1 MTAAGAEHILVVDDD
16 DTARYLKTHMLRRY
30 GYIVS
35 EAASGGEALRAL
47 QAQPPHLVLLDVKLP
62 DMSGIEVCR
71 RIKASSANVVVL
83 QTSAAFVGPDDR
95 TAALQGGADSY
106 LIEPIEAEELAAV
119 VNALL
124 RMRAAEA
131 ELRALNQAL
140 EQKVAE
146 RTRELIEAN
155 RRLAAE
161 SSQRAK
167 VEEAL
172 HHAQKLEA
180 IGQLTGGIAHD
191 FNNLLTV
198 VLANF
203 EMIERDLERASP
215 VSPERILKL
224 AASGR
229 RAAEDCEHMT
239 RQLLAFAR
247 RDAMRQLVV
256 DVNETIRPFEA
267 FLHRALGE
275 TIALNIALA
284 PDAWSCRLDPNHL
297 EASLLN
303 LTVNARDAMPSGGT
317 LTISTANV
325 DIAADRADGARVYFP
340 EVIAPGQ
347 YLQLAIADTGV
358 GMDGEVVSRAFE
370 PFFTTKDIG
379 KGSGLG
385 LSQVYG
391 FVKQSGGYI
400 AVDTAPGA
408 GTTFTLFLPRCR
420 ERADSTGLPSA
431 AGAVPRGGET
441 VLVVEDNE
449 MVLYAALEII
459 EELGYRVLHATDAD
473 GALAIL
479 AGGEAIDL
487 LFTDVVMP
495 NGMSGIE
502 LARAARRRHP
512 CLPVLLASGYAAH
525 EMAQSGFAGEFPA
538 ITKPYRRAELA
549 TKLRQALDTGATL
562 NAT

>member
-1 MTAAGAEHILVVDDD
+1 MTAAGAERILVVDDD
-16 DTARYLKTHMLRRY
+16 DTGRYLKTHTLRRY
-30 GYIVS
+30 GYVVS
-35 EAASGGEALRAL
+35 EAASGSEALRAVHA
-47 QAQPPHLVLLDVKLP
+47 QAPHLVLLDVKLP
-62 DMSGIEVCR
+62 DMSGVDVCR
-71 RIKASSANVVVL
+71 EIKAMPVNIVVL

-124 RMRAAEA
+124 RMRNAETQ
-131 ELRALNQAL
+131 LRALNHAL
-140 EQKVAE
+140 EQNVAE
-146 RTRELIEAN
+146 RTQELIETN

-161 SSQRAK
+161 SAQRAK

-203 EMIERDLERASP
+203 EMIERDLQRASP
-215 VSPERILKL
+215 VAAERISRF

-229 RAAEDCEHMT
+229 RAAEDCEYLT

-247 RDAMRQLVV
+247 RDATRQLVI
-256 DVNETIRPFEA
+256 DVNETVRRFEV
-267 FLHRALGE
+267 FLQRALGE
-275 TIALNIALA
+275 TIVLKIVLA
-284 PDAWSCRLDPNHL
+284 ADAWACQLDPSHL

-303 LTVNARDAMPSGGT
+303 LTVNARDAMSSGGS
-317 LTISTANV
+317 LIISTANV
-325 DIAADRADGARVYFP
+325 DIAADRPEGARVHFP
-340 EVIAPGQ
+340 EMIAPGQ
-347 YLQLAIADTGV
+347 YLRLSVADTGA
-358 GMDGEVVSRAFE
+358 GMDDEVVGRAFE

-400 AVDTAPGA
+400 AVETARGA
-408 GTTFTLFLPRCR
+408 GAAFSLFLPRSH
-420 ERADSTGLPSA
+420 ERAADAAAQDA
-431 AGAVPRGGET
+431 AGTVPRGAET

-459 EELGYRVLHATDAD
+459 EELGYRVLHAPDAE
-473 GALAIL
+473 GALDIL
-479 AGGEAIDL
+479 AKGEAVDL

-502 LARAARRRHP
+502 LAREARRRHP
-512 CLPVLLASGYAAH
+512 RLPVLLASGYAAQ
-525 EMAQSGFAGEFPA
+525 EMAQSAFANEFPA
-538 ITKPYRRAELA
+538 IAKPYRRAELA
-549 TKLRQALDTGATL
+549 TRLRQTL
-562 NAT
+562 GR

>member
-1 MTAAGAEHILVVDDD
+1 MTTAAAHILVVDDD
-16 DTARYLKTHMLRRY
+16 EAGRYLKTHTLRRH
-30 GYIVS
+30 GYVVS
-35 EAASGGEALRAL
+35 EAASGSEALRIVRAR
-47 QAQPPHLVLLDVKLP
+47 PPHLVLLDVKLP
-62 DMSGIEVCR
+62 DISGVEICR
-71 RIKASSANVVVL
+71 QIKAMPVNIVVL
-83 QTSAAFVGPDDR
+83 QTSAAFVGAGDR
-95 TAALQGGADSY
+95 TAALKGGADSY

-119 VNALL
+119 VSALL
-124 RMRAAEA
+124 RMRSAET
-131 ELRALNQAL
+131 ELRTLNQAL

-146 RTRELIEAN
+146 RTQELIETN

-161 SSQRAK
+161 SAERAK

-203 EMIERDLERASP
+203 EMIERGLERP
-215 VSPERILKL
+215 VPIMAERILKF

-229 RAAEDCEHMT
+229 RAAEDCEHLT

-267 FLHRALGE
+267 FLQRSLGE
-275 TIALNIALA
+275 TIVLEIALA
-284 PDAWSCRLDPNHL
+284 PDAWSCRLDPSHL

-303 LTVNARDAMPSGGT
+303 LTVNARDAMPAGGT
-317 LTISTANV
+317 LTISTANIE
-325 DIAADRADGARVYFP
+325 IAADGPKGALVCFP
-340 EVIAPGQ
+340 DVVAPGE
-347 YLQLAIADTGV
+347 YLQLAVADTGA
-358 GMDGEVVSRAFE
+358 GMDPEVVGRAFE

-400 AVDTAPGA
+400 AVETARDA
-408 GTTFTLFLPRCR
+408 GTTFTLFLPRSYDLVD
-420 ERADSTGLPSA
+420 RAALQDA
-431 AGAVPRGGET
+431 AGTVPRGSERI
-441 VLVVEDNE
+441 LVVEDNE
-449 MVLYAALEII
+449 MVLYAALEILG
-459 EELGYRVLHATDAD
+459 ELGYRVLHAADAEA
-473 GALAIL
+473 ALAVL
-479 AGGEAIDL
+479 ARGEAIDL

-502 LARAARRRHP
+502 LAREVRRRHP
-512 CLPVLLASGYAAH
+512 GLPVLLASGYAAQ
-525 EMAQSGFAGEFPA
+525 EMAVSGSSDEFPA
-538 ITKPYRRAELA
+538 IAKPYRRADLA
-549 TKLRQALDTGATL
+549 VRLRQALEQ
-562 NAT
+562 

>member
-1 MTAAGAEHILVVDDD
+1 MTAAERILVVDDD
-16 DTARYLKTHMLRRY
+16 DAGRYVKTHTLRRH
-30 GYIVS
+30 GYVVS
-35 EAASGGEALRAL
+35 EAATGGEALRIV
-47 QAQPPHLVLLDVKLP
+47 QAQSPHLVLLDVKLP
-62 DMSGIEVCR
+62 DISGVEVCR
-71 RIKASSANVVVL
+71 RIKAMPVNIVVL
-83 QTSAAFVGPDDR
+83 QTSAAFVGAGDR

-106 LIEPIEAEELAAV
+106 LVEPIEAEELAAV
-119 VNALL
+119 VSALL
-124 RMRAAEA
+124 RMRNAET
-131 ELRALNQAL
+131 ELRMLNQAL

-146 RTRELIEAN
+146 RTQELIETN

-161 SSQRAK
+161 SSERAK

-198 VLANF
+198 VLANL
-203 EMIERDLERASP
+203 EMIERGVDRP
-215 VSPERILKL
+215 VPIPPERILKFT
-224 AASGR
+224 ASGR
-229 RAAEDCEHMT
+229 RAAEDCEHLT

-256 DVNETIRPFEA
+256 DVNEAIRPFAA
-267 FLHRALGE
+267 FLQRSLGE
-275 TIALNIALA
+275 RITLEVSLA
-284 PDAWSCRLDPNHL
+284 PDAWHSRLDPSHF

-325 DIAADRADGARVYFP
+325 EIAERGTGGARICFP
-340 EVIAPGQ
+340 DVIAPGQ
-347 YLQLAIADTGV
+347 YLQLAVADTGV
-358 GMDGEVVSRAFE
+358 GMDAEVVSRAFE

-400 AVDTAPGA
+400 AVDTARGA
-408 GTTFTLFLPRCR
+408 GTTFTLYLPRSR
-420 ERADSTGLPSA
+420 DRADGA
-431 AGAVPRGGET
+431 APHDAGGEAPRGSET
-441 VLVVEDNE
+441 ILLVEDNE
-449 MVLYAALEII
+449 MVLFAALEIV
-459 EELGYRVLHATDAD
+459 EELGYRVLHAPD
-473 GALAIL
+473 GERALAIL
-479 AGGEAIDL
+479 RRGEAVDL

-502 LARAARRRHP
+502 LAREVRRLHP
-512 CLPVLLASGYAAH
+512 GLPVLLASGYAAQ
-525 EMAQSGFAGEFPA
+525 EMAESGFAGEFPA
-538 ITKPYRRAELA
+538 IAKPYRRAELA
-549 TKLRQALDTGATL
+549 ARLRQALDR
-562 NAT
+562 

>member
-1 MTAAGAEHILVVDDD
+1 MTAAERILVVDDD
-16 DTARYLKTHMLRRY
+16 DAGRYLKTHTLRRC
-30 GYIVS
+30 GYAVS
-35 EAASGGEALRAL
+35 EAASGTEALRIVR
-47 QAQPPHLVLLDVKLP
+47 AQPPHLVLLDVKLP
-62 DMSGIEVCR
+62 DVSGVEVCR
-71 RIKASSANVVVL
+71 QIKAMPVHIVVL
-83 QTSAAFVGPDDR
+83 QTSAAFVGAGDR
-95 TAALQGGADSY
+95 TAVLQGGADSY

-119 VNALL
+119 VSALL
-124 RMRAAEA
+124 RMRSAET
-131 ELRALNQAL
+131 ELRGLNQAL

-146 RTRELIEAN
+146 RTQELIDTN

-161 SSQRAK
+161 SSERAK

-203 EMIERDLERASP
+203 EMIERGLERP
-215 VSPERILKL
+215 VPIPSERILKF

-229 RAAEDCEHMT
+229 RAAEDCEHLT

-256 DVNETIRPFEA
+256 DINEIIRPFEA
-267 FLHRALGE
+267 FLQRSLGE
-275 TIALNIALA
+275 TIVLDIALM
-284 PDAWSCRLDPNHL
+284 PDAWPCRLDPSHL

-303 LTVNARDAMPSGGT
+303 LTVNARDAMPSGGR

-325 DIAADRADGARVYFP
+325 AIAENGMKGVRVCFP
-340 EVIAPGQ
+340 DVIAPGE
-347 YLQLAIADTGV
+347 YVQLVVADTGA
-358 GMDGEVVSRAFE
+358 GMDAEVMAHAFE

-391 FVKQSGGYI
+391 FVKQSSGYI
-400 AVDTAPGA
+400 AVETAPGQ
-408 GTTFTLFLPRCR
+408 GTAFTLYLPRCR
-420 ERADSTGLPSA
+420 DVVDGA
-431 AGAVPRGGET
+431 ALQDDAGKVPRGDET
-441 VLVVEDNE
+441 ILIVEDNE

-459 EELGYRVLHATDAD
+459 GELGYRVLHAADAKA
-473 GALAIL
+473 ALAIL
-479 AGGEAIDL
+479 ARGEKVNL

-495 NGMSGIE
+495 KGMSGIE
-502 LARAARRRHP
+502 LARAARRQHP
-512 CLPVLLASGYAAH
+512 GLPVLLASGYAAQ
-525 EMAQSGFAGEFPA
+525 EMAASGFSDEFPSIA
-538 ITKPYRRAELA
+538 KPYRRAELA
-549 TKLRQALDTGATL
+549 TRLRQALER
-562 NAT
+562 

>member
-1 MTAAGAEHILVVDDD
+1 VTAPAEHVLVVDDD
-16 DTARYLKTHMLRRY
+16 DAGRYLKTHTLRRR
-30 GYIVS
+30 GYRVS
-35 EAASGGEALRAL
+35 EAVSGAEALRIVRT
-47 QAQPPHLVLLDVKLP
+47 QSPHLVLLDVKLP

-71 RIKASSANVVVL
+71 QIKAMPVNVVIL
-83 QTSAAFVGPDDR
+83 QTSAAFIGASDR

-119 VNALL
+119 VSALL
-124 RMRAAEA
+124 RMRSAEA
-131 ELRALNQAL
+131 ELRGLNQAL
-140 EQKVAE
+140 EQKVGE
-146 RTRELIEAN
+146 RTQELIETN

-161 SSQRAK
+161 SSERAK

-203 EMIERDLERASP
+203 EMIERGLERP
-215 VSPERILKL
+215 VPIAAERILKL

-229 RAAEDCEHMT
+229 RAAEDCEHLT

-247 RDAMRQLVV
+247 RDATRQMIV

-267 FLHRALGE
+267 FLQRSLGE
-275 TIALNIALA
+275 RITLKVALA
-284 PDAWSCRLDPNHL
+284 PDAWSCRIDPSHL

-325 DIAADRADGARVYFP
+325 EIAAGGPKGALVCFP
-340 EVIAPGQ
+340 DVIAPGQ
-347 YLQLAIADTGV
+347 YLQLAVADTGIGMSPVVV
-358 GMDGEVVSRAFE
+358 GRAFE

-400 AVDTAPGA
+400 AVETARGA
-408 GTTFTLFLPRCR
+408 GSIFTLYLPRSDEAAEDAAR
-420 ERADSTGLPSA
+420 SDV
-431 AGAVPRGGET
+431 AGAVPRGSET
-441 VLVVEDNE
+441 ILVVEDNE

-459 EELGYRVLHATDAD
+459 GEFGYRVLHATDAES
-473 GALAIL
+473 ALAIL
-479 AGGEAIDL
+479 GRGETVDL

-495 NGMSGIE
+495 KGMSGIE
-502 LARAARRRHP
+502 LARAARRQHP
-512 CLPVLLASGYAAH
+512 GLPVLLASGYAAT
-525 EMAQSGFAGEFPA
+525 EMAESGFAGEFPA
-538 ITKPYRRAELA
+538 IAKPYRRAELA
-549 TKLRQALDTGATL
+549 AKLRQALER
-562 NAT
+562 